1 MGQLGQ
7 FIINHWALWLGLIVI
22 LLLIFINEIQTQKKR
37 AKEVSPQQAVH
48 LINREDALV
57 IDLRDTETY
66 RKGHIINA
74 IRANAEDFEQQT
86 MDKYKNKPIILVCA
100 KGLQSTALAAK
111 LRAKGFSEPM
121 ILAGGMGAWQNADLP
136 LVKGK

>member
-7 FIINHWALWLGLIVI
+7 FIVNHWALWLGLILI
-22 LLLIFINEIQTQKKR
+22 LLLILINEIQSQKKR

-48 LINREDALV
+48 FINRDDATV
-57 IDLRDTETY
+57 IDLRDLETY
-66 RKGHIINA
+66 RKGHIINSV
-74 IRANAEDFEQQT
+74 RASVEDFEQQSL
-86 MDKYKNKPIILVCA
+86 DKYKDKPIILVCA

-111 LRAKGFSEPM
+111 LRAQGFTAPM
-121 ILAGGMGAWQNADLP
+121 ILAGGISAWQNADLP

>member
-86 MDKYKNKPIILVCA
+86 MDKYKNKPIIL
-100 KGLQSTALAAK
+100 GLRQRFTIDCI
-111 LRAKGFSEPM
+111 GC
-121 ILAGGMGAWQNADLP
+121 
-136 LVKGK
+136 